1 MTYFV
6 QLGLQLNMQFIQ
18 LVDQI
23 NNSFEKKIILSV
35 FIETSTV
42 FDRFDTVDHTIWI
55 KKLEN

>member
-23 NNSFEKKIILSV
+23 NNSFEKK
-35 FIETSTV
+35 
-42 FDRFDTVDHTIWI
+42 
-55 KKLEN
+55 NYP

>member
-6 QLGLQLNMQFIQ
+6 QFGLQLNMQFIQ
-18 LVDQI
+18 PVDQI
-23 NNSFEKKIILSV
+23 NNRFEKKLSLV
-35 FIETSTV
+35 FIETSTA